1 MNENFEHIVVENQYP
16 SIPINPIAVKKFA
29 TQITRALELP
39 VATITIVFVDN
50 RTLQE
55 LHLQYLNDDSPTDI
69 MTFPLNEPGEP
80 VEADMI
86 ISLEMAQENA
96 RYFGVTL
103 EEEVKR
109 LIVHGILHLSGL
121 EDATPEQ
128 QQRMR
133 QEEDRLLTRYGKQWQ
148 IIDEGSGK

>member
-1 MNENFEHIVVENQYP
+1 MNEDFEHIVVENQYP